1 MQTMIQ
7 KRILRLREAMLE
19 FNLDTLLVL
28 LEENRRYLSGF
39 TGEDTQFDESSG
51 LLLITDER
59 LILATDSRFELQ
71 ARGEAT
77 DYEIICY
84 KKNMEKELGCLVREL
99 GTRKMGFESNRMSVS
114 KHNNLKKEL
123 ASASFSV
130 ELVPADKLIQNL
142 RIRKDKM
149 EIQTIQKALQ
159 IAESAFQELMEKLT
173 PGMTESEMAWQFEK
187 IMRQHG
193 AQALSFPTIVA
204 SGPNSA
210 LPHAVPSDRIVK
222 TGEPLL
228 FDFGAKFEGYCS
240 DTTRTLV
247 LETPDEMFT
256 KIYSIVLDAHQMAL
270 EAIKPGMKGREIDS
284 IARNHIDAKGFG
296 NHFGHGLGHG
306 VGLSV
311 HEAPRLSPLSEDI
324 LEEDMIVTVEPGIYL
339 PEWGGIRLE
348 NMVRVTNNGVDV
360 LNDFPLNQD
369 RNMIRK

>member
-1 MQTMIQ
+1 
-7 KRILRLREAMLE
+7 
-19 FNLDTLLVL
+19 
-28 LEENRRYLSGF
+28 
-39 TGEDTQFDESSG
+39 
-51 LLLITDER
+51 
-59 LILATDSRFELQ
+59 
-71 ARGEAT
+71 
-77 DYEIICY
+77 
-84 KKNMEKELGCLVREL
+84 
-99 GTRKMGFESNRMSVS
+99 
-114 KHNNLKKEL
+114 
-123 ASASFSV
+123 
-130 ELVPADKLIQNL
+130 
-142 RIRKDKM
+142 M